1 MSSET
6 TLDVIRAWAL
16 DGSACDLPEAKRS
29 RMLSLN
35 KDLVFGNGEEGGIVV
50 KARTSAEQSFYLTDD
65 EKSIVIQDLLE
76 DLKVKIN
83 IIMRSFSV
91 IIVRPSGS
99 FYCEYRPVRMTLS
112 ISNFA

>member
-6 TLDVIRAWAL
+6 SLDVIRAWAL

-76 DLKVKIN
+76 DLKVEYFF
-83 IIMRSFSV
+83 FSEAFPFLWS
-91 IIVRPSGS
+91 VRP
-99 FYCEYRPVRMTLS
+99 
-112 ISNFA
+112 